1 MNKIDPKKELKYL
14 YAPSAKKVGIVDV
27 PRFKFVMVDGGIQP
41 AETPETSQEFQDA
54 MGALYGVS
62 YTLKFM
68 SKLRETNPIDYTVM
82 ALEGLWWTES
92 GEFDFNKKEEW
103 KWTVMI
109 LQPEHITEEMYQE
122 ALQQVKEK
130 RENPALSKI
139 RFEGFHEGLCMQ
151 IMHIGP
157 YAEEPRNIEKM
168 MAFAQENGYQL
179 RGKHHEIYLGD
190 PQRAKPESLKTVLR
204 HPVEKEP
211 RQPSGVKNN

>member
-1 MNKIDPKKELKYL
+1 MNKIDLKKELKYL
-14 YAPSAKKVGIVDV
+14 YAPSAKKVEIVDV
-27 PRFKFVMVDGGIQP
+27 PRFKFVMVDGRIQP
-41 AETPETSQEFQDA
+41 AETPETSQGFQDA

-103 KWTVMI
+103 KWTVMM
-109 LQPEHITEEMYQE
+109 LQPEHITAEMCQE

-130 RENPALSKI
+130 RENPALSRI
-139 RFEGFHEGLCMQ
+139 RFESFHEGLCVQ

-157 YAEEPRNIEKM
+157 YAEEPRTIEKM
-168 MAFAQENGYQL
+168 MTFAQENGYQL

-190 PQRAKPESLKTVLR
+190 PRRAKPESLKTVLR
-204 HPVEKEP
+204 HPVEK
-211 RQPSGVKNN
+211 GA